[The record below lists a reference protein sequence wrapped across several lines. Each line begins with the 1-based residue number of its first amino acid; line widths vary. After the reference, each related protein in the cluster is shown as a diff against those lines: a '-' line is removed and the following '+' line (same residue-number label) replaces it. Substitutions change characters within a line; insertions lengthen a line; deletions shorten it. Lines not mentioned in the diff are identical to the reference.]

1 MPPPN
6 YRHKKHVPLQQVALK
21 SISMSPS
28 WLRPLTALFPKGVVA
43 SDAETLQ
50 AHSGDAWFAST
61 LPQAVLFPRH
71 AQDVAAALRFANQ
84 RKIPVTA
91 RGAGRGYVGGCVP
104 KKHGIVVS
112 FARMNRILEIN
123 AVDGVGVVQPGV
135 ITGEFQAQ
143 ARQHGL
149 LYPPDPASLKEC
161 SLGGNVATNA
171 GGPRCLKYGVTRNYV
186 LGLQVAL
193 ADGTLVRVGGRTIKN
208 KSGFDLVGI
217 FVGSEGMLGLVTEMT
232 LRLIPAPP
240 SRAALSASFANASV
254 AAACVQHIFR
264 EGFLPSALELADKF
278 TLKAARRHL
287 GSEHL
292 PKGNAHLLI
301 EIDGQ
306 TASVRSEARILAQ
319 LLQASGALEITTAT
333 TEIAC
338 ERLWE
343 LRRQFS
349 ASLKATGLTKL
360 NEDICVP
367 RSRLVDLFAFTSR
380 LQKTHR
386 VEIAS
391 FGHAGDGNIHVN
403 IMVDMNLPGVKARAE
418 SALDEL
424 FRQVIAWNG
433 AITGEHGIG
442 LAKLPWWSLAA
453 PPELRQLH
461 SQIKT
466 ALDPKHIL
474 NPGKFV

>member
-1 MPPPN
+1 
-6 YRHKKHVPLQQVALK
+6 
-21 SISMSPS
+21 MSTS
-28 WLRPLTALFPKGVVA
+28 WLAPLTAHFPKGVVA
-43 SDAETLQ
+43 ADAETLA
-50 AHSGDAWFAST
+50 AHAGDAWFASS
-61 LPQAVLFPRH
+61 LPQAVVFPRH
-71 AQDVAAALRFANQ
+71 AKDVAAVLRFAHA

-104 KKHGIVVS
+104 KRHGIVVS

-123 AVDGVGVVQPGV
+123 PVDGVGVVEPGV

-143 ARQHGL
+143 ARRHGL

-193 ADGTLVRVGGRTIKN
+193 ADGTLVRTGGRTMKN

-217 FVGSEGMLGLVTEMT
+217 FVGAEGMLGLVTEIT

-240 SRAALSASFANASV
+240 ARAGLAASFRDAAA

-264 EGFLPSALELADKF
+264 EGFLPSALELADRF
-278 TLKAARRHL
+278 TLEAARRHL
-287 GSEHL
+287 GPGRL
-292 PKGNAHLLI
+292 PPGDAHLLV

-306 TASVRSEARILAQ
+306 PASVRSETRMLAQ
-319 LLQASGALEITTAT
+319 LLKSGGALEITTAT
-333 TEIAC
+333 TEAAC
-338 ERLWE
+338 EALWD
-343 LRRQFS
+343 LRKQFS

-367 RSRLVDLFAFTSR
+367 RSRLVDLFDFTAR
-380 LQKTHR
+380 LQKKYR
-386 VEIAS
+386 IDVAS

-403 IMVDMNLPGVKARAE
+403 LMADMTLPGVKQRADR
-418 SALDEL
+418 ALDEL
-424 FRQVIAWNG
+424 FRQIIAWGG

-442 LAKLPWWSLAA
+442 LAKLPWWPRAA
-453 PPELRQLH
+453 SPELRRLH
-461 SQIKT
+461 AAIKR
-466 ALDPKHIL
+466 AVDPKGIL

>member
-1 MPPPN
+1 
-6 YRHKKHVPLQQVALK
+6 
-21 SISMSPS
+21 MSTS

-43 SDAETLQ
+43 SDAETLA
-50 AHSGDAWFAST
+50 AHAGDAWFAST
-61 LPQAVLFPRH
+61 LPQAVVFPRK
-71 AQDVAAALRFANQ
+71 AEEVAALLRFANK
-84 RKIPVTA
+84 RRIPVTA

-123 AVDGVGVVQPGV
+123 PVDGIGVVQPGV
-135 ITGEFQAQ
+135 VTGEFQAK

-171 GGPRCLKYGVTRNYV
+171 GGPRCLKYGVTRHYV

-193 ADGTLVRVGGRTIKN
+193 ADGTLVRVGGRTVKN

-217 FVGSEGMLGLVTEMT
+217 FVGSEGLLGLVTEIT
-232 LRLIPAPP
+232 LRLLPAPP
-240 SRAALSASFANASV
+240 ARAGLAASFANASQ
-254 AAACVQHIFR
+254 AAACVQHVLR
-264 EGFLPSALELADKF
+264 EGFLPSAIELADRF
-278 TLKAARRHL
+278 TLQAARRHL
-287 GSEHL
+287 GSKNL
-292 PKGNAHLLI
+292 PPGDAHLLL

-306 TASVRSEARILAQ
+306 PASVRSEVRILAE
-319 LLQASGALEITTAT
+319 LLKAGGALEITTAT
-333 TEIAC
+333 TEEAC
-338 ERLWE
+338 ERLWG
-343 LRRQFS
+343 LRREFS

-367 RSRLVDLFAFTSR
+367 RSRLVDLFHFTAR
-380 LQKTHR
+380 LQKKYR
-386 VEIAS
+386 IEVAS

-403 IMVDMNLPGVKARAE
+403 IMADMTKPGVKQRADR
-418 SALDEL
+418 ALDDL
-424 FRQVIAWNG
+424 FRQIVAWGG

-442 LAKLPWWSLAA
+442 LAKLPWWPQAA
-453 PPELRQLH
+453 SPELRRLH
-461 SQIKT
+461 SSIKD
-466 ALDPKHIL
+466 ALDPHRIL

>member
-1 MPPPN
+1 
-6 YRHKKHVPLQQVALK
+6 
-21 SISMSPS
+21 MSPS
-28 WLRPLTALFPKGVVA
+28 WLRPLAALFPRGVVA
-43 SDAETLQ
+43 ADAETLG
-50 AHSGDAWFAST
+50 AHAGDAWFART
-61 LPQAVLFPRH
+61 LPEAVLFPRH
-71 AQDVAAALRFANQ
+71 AADVAKLLRFAN
-84 RKIPVTA
+84 RRRIPVTA

-104 KKHGIVVS
+104 KRGGIVVS
-112 FARMNRILEIN
+112 FAKMNRVLEIN
-123 AVDGVGVVQPGV
+123 SVDGVGVVQPGV

-171 GGPRCLKYGVTRNYV
+171 GGPRCLKYGVTRHYV

-193 ADGTLVRVGGRTIKN
+193 ADGTLVRVGGRTQKN
-208 KSGFDLVGI
+208 KSGFDLVSI
-217 FVGSEGMLGLVTEMT
+217 FVGAEGLLGLVTEIT

-240 SRAALSASFANASV
+240 ARAVLSASFADASA
-254 AAACVQHIFR
+254 AAACVQHVFR
-264 EGFLPSALELADKF
+264 EGFLPSALELADRF
-278 TLKAARRHL
+278 TLQAARKHL
-287 GSEHL
+287 GAKNL
-292 PKGNAHLLI
+292 PAGNAHLLV

-306 TASVRSEARILAQ
+306 PASVASEAKTLTEILKVG
-319 LLQASGALEITTAT
+319 GALEITRAT
-333 TEIAC
+333 TELDC
-338 ERLWE
+338 ERLWD

-367 RSRLVDLFAFTSR
+367 RSRLVELFAFTAR
-380 LQKTHR
+380 LQKKYR
-386 VEIAS
+386 LEIAS

-403 IMVDMNLPGVKARAE
+403 IMADMTLPGVKARTE
-418 SALDEL
+418 RALDAL
-424 FRQVIAWNG
+424 FKQVIAWDG

-442 LAKLPWWSLAA
+442 LAKLPWWRQAA
-453 PPELRQLH
+453 SPELRQLH
-461 SQIKT
+461 ARVKK

>member
-1 MPPPN
+1 
-6 YRHKKHVPLQQVALK
+6 
-21 SISMSPS
+21 MSTL
-28 WLRPLTALFPKGVVA
+28 WLHPLTALFPKGIVV
-43 SDAETLQ
+43 SDAETLA
-50 AHSGDAWFAST
+50 AHAGDAWFAST
-61 LPQAVLFPRH
+61 LPQAVVFPRQ
-71 AQDVAAALRFANQ
+71 AEDVAAVLRFANKW
-84 RKIPVTA
+84 KIPVTA

-123 AVDGVGVVQPGV
+123 PVDGVGVVQPGV

-143 ARQHGL
+143 ARKHGL

-193 ADGTLVRVGGRTIKN
+193 ADGTLVRVGGRTMKN

-217 FVGSEGMLGLVTEMT
+217 FVGSEGLLGLVTEIT

-240 SRAALSASFANASV
+240 ARAALSASFADASI
-254 AAACVQHIFR
+254 AAACVQHLFR
-264 EGFLPSALELADKF
+264 EGFLPSALELADRF
-278 TLKAARRHL
+278 TLEAARRHL
-287 GSEHL
+287 GADHL
-292 PKGNAHLLI
+292 PRGDAHLLI

-306 TASVRSEARILAQ
+306 PKSVRSEARTLAD
-319 LLQASGALEITTAT
+319 LLRAGGALDITTAT
-333 TEIAC
+333 TEANC

-367 RSRLVDLFAFTSR
+367 RSRLVDLFSFTAR
-380 LQKTHR
+380 LQKKYR
-386 VEIAS
+386 IEIAS

-403 IMVDMNLPGVKARAE
+403 IMADMTKRGVKKR
-418 SALDEL
+418 SDQALDEL
-424 FRQVIAWNG
+424 FRQIIAWGG

-442 LAKLPWWSLAA
+442 LAKLPWWPQAA
-453 PPELRQLH
+453 SPELRGLH
-461 SQIKT
+461 ARIKQ
-466 ALDPKHIL
+466 ALDPKRIL

>member
-1 MPPPN
+1 MPATWP
-6 YRHKKHVPLQQVALK
+6 RALA
-21 SISMSPS
+21 
-28 WLRPLTALFPKGVVA
+28 ALFPRGIVA
-43 SDAETLQ
+43 LDRPTLDAH
-50 AHSGDAWFAST
+50 AGDAWFAT
-61 LPQAVLFPRH
+61 HRPDAVVFPRT
-71 AQDVAAALRFANQ
+71 AQEVAKVLRFANG

-104 KKHGIVVS
+104 QRGGIAVS

-123 AVDGVGVVQPGV
+123 AVDGIGVVQPGV
-135 ITGEFQAQ
+135 ITGEFQAR
-143 ARQHGL
+143 ARREGL

-171 GGPRCLKYGVTRNYV
+171 GGPRCLKYGVTRHYV

-193 ADGTLVRVGGRTIKN
+193 ADGTLVRVGGRTQKN

-217 FVGSEGMLGLVTEMT
+217 FVGAEGLLGLVTEIT

-240 SRAALSASFANASV
+240 ARAVLSASFKNASI
-254 AAACVQHIFR
+254 AAACVQRIFH
-264 EGFLPSALELADKF
+264 EGFLPSALELADRF
-278 TLKAARRHL
+278 TLEAARRHL
-287 GSEHL
+287 GAEHL
-292 PKGNAHLLI
+292 PPGDAHLLV

-306 TASVRSEARILAQ
+306 AASVRDEAGTLRE
-319 LLQASGALEITTAT
+319 LLKAAGALEIVTAT
-333 TEIAC
+333 REAEC
-338 ERLWE
+338 ERLWG
-343 LRRQFS
+343 LRREFS

-367 RSRLVDLFAFTSR
+367 RSRLVDLFAFTAR
-380 LQKTHR
+380 LQKKHR

-403 IMVDMNLPGVKARAE
+403 IMADMTKRGVKARADR
-418 SALDEL
+418 ALDDL
-424 FRQVIAWNG
+424 FRQVIAWGG

-442 LAKLPWWSLAA
+442 LAKLPWWPQAA
-453 PPELRQLH
+453 SPELRRLH
-461 SQIKT
+461 GMIKG
-466 ALDPKHIL
+466 ALDPRRIL

>member
-1 MPPPN
+1 MT
-6 YRHKKHVPLQQVALK
+6 A
-21 SISMSPS
+21 S
-28 WLRPLTALFPKGVVA
+28 WPRQLRPLFPRGVVA
-43 SDAETLQ
+43 LDEETLN
-50 AHSGDAWFAST
+50 AHAGDAWFAST
-61 LPQAVLFPRH
+61 RPEAVFFPRQ
-71 AQDVAAALRFANQ
+71 AQDVAALLRFANR

-104 KKHGIVVS
+104 KRGGIVVS
-112 FARMNRILEIN
+112 FAKMNRILEIN

-135 ITGEFQAQ
+135 ITGVFQAE

-193 ADGTLVRVGGRTIKN
+193 ADGTLVRVGGRTQKN
-208 KSGFDLVGI
+208 KTGFDLVGI
-217 FVGSEGMLGLVTEMT
+217 FVGSEGLLGLVTEIT

-240 SRAALSASFANASV
+240 ARAVLSASFSSASI
-254 AAACVQHIFR
+254 AAACVQQIFR
-264 EGFLPSALELADKF
+264 EGFLPSSMELADRF
-278 TLKAARRHL
+278 TLEAARKHL
-287 GSEHL
+287 GAKHL
-292 PKGNAHLLI
+292 PPGNAHLLL

-306 TASVRSEARILAQ
+306 IPSVRSETRALAEILK
-319 LLQASGALEITTAT
+319 LGGALEIATAT
-333 TEIAC
+333 TETEC
-338 ERLWE
+338 ERLWG
-343 LRRQFS
+343 LRREFS

-367 RSRLVDLFAFTSR
+367 RSRLVDLFDFTAR
-380 LQKTHR
+380 LQKKYR
-386 VEIAS
+386 VEVAS

-403 IMVDMNLPGVKARAE
+403 IMADMKLPGVKKRTDL
-418 SALDEL
+418 ALDAL
-424 FRQVIAWNG
+424 FKQIIAWGG

-442 LAKLPWWSLAA
+442 LAKLSWWPQAA
-453 PPELRQLH
+453 SPELRRLH
-461 SQIKT
+461 ASVKK
-466 ALDPKHIL
+466 ALDPNRIL

>member
-1 MPPPN
+1 M
-6 YRHKKHVPLQQVALK
+6 
-21 SISMSPS
+21 SIP
-28 WLRPLTALFPKGVVA
+28 WLRPLAALFPKGVVV
-43 SDAETLQ
+43 SDAETLK
-50 AHSGDAWFAST
+50 AHAGDAWFAST
-61 LPQAVLFPRH
+61 LPQAVVFPRK
-71 AQDVAAALRFANQ
+71 AEEVATLLRFANK

-123 AVDGVGVVQPGV
+123 PVDGIGVVQPGV
-135 ITGEFQAQ
+135 ITGDFQSRV
-143 ARQHGL
+143 RQHGL

-161 SLGGNVATNA
+161 FLGGNVATNA

-193 ADGTLVRVGGRTIKN
+193 ADGTLVRVGGRTMKN

-217 FVGSEGMLGLVTEMT
+217 FVGSEGLLGLVTEIT

-240 SRAALSASFANASV
+240 ARGGLSASFKNASA
-254 AAACVQHIFR
+254 AAACVQHLFR
-264 EGFLPSALELADKF
+264 EGFLPSALELADRF
-278 TLKAARRHL
+278 TLQAARRHL
-287 GSEHL
+287 GAKHI
-292 PKGNAHLLI
+292 PKGDAHLLV

-306 TASVRSEARILAQ
+306 TASVRSEIRILAE
-319 LLQASGALEITTAT
+319 LLKAGGALEINMAT
-333 TEIAC
+333 TEVAC
-338 ERLWE
+338 ERLWA
-343 LRRQFS
+343 LRREFS

-367 RSRLVDLFAFTSR
+367 RSRLVDLFDFTAR
-380 LQKTHR
+380 LQKKYHID
-386 VEIAS
+386 VAS

-403 IMVDMNLPGVKARAE
+403 IMADMNLPGVKKRADR
-418 SALDEL
+418 ALNDL
-424 FRQVIAWNG
+424 FRQIIAWGG

-442 LAKLPWWSLAA
+442 LAKLPWWPQAA
-453 PPELRQLH
+453 SPELRRLH
-461 SQIKT
+461 ASLKK
-466 ALDPKHIL
+466 ALDPNNIL

>member
-1 MPPPN
+1 MTPP
-6 YRHKKHVPLQQVALK
+6 
-21 SISMSPS
+21 
-28 WLRPLTALFPKGVVA
+28 WLRPLIALFPRGIVA
-43 SDAETLQ
+43 ADAETLA
-50 AHSGDAWFAST
+50 AHAGDAWFAST
-61 LPQAVLFPRH
+61 LPQAVAFPRSPE
-71 AQDVAAALRFANQ
+71 DAAAILRFASQ

-104 KKHGIVVS
+104 KKNGIVVS
-112 FARMNRILEIN
+112 FARMNRVLEIN
-123 AVDGVGVVQPGV
+123 VADGVGVVQPGV
-135 ITGEFQAQ
+135 ITGEFQARV
-143 ARQHGL
+143 RQHGL

-193 ADGTLVRVGGRTIKN
+193 ADGTLVRVGGRTVKN
-208 KSGFDLVGI
+208 KSGFDLVGL
-217 FVGSEGMLGLVTEMT
+217 FVGAEGLLGLVTEIT

-240 SRAALSASFANASV
+240 ARAVLSASFADAAT
-254 AAACVQHIFR
+254 AAACVQHVFR
-264 EGFLPSALELADKF
+264 EGFLPSALELADRF
-278 TLKAARRHL
+278 TLQAARRHL
-287 GSEHL
+287 GVDHL
-292 PKGNAHLLI
+292 PPGDAHLLL

-306 TASVRSEARILAQ
+306 TRSVRSEARMLSG
-319 LLQASGALEITTAT
+319 LLTSGGALDITTAFR
-333 TEIAC
+333 EEDC

-367 RSRLVDLFAFTSR
+367 RSRLVDLFTFTAR
-380 LQKTHR
+380 LQRKYR
-386 VEIAS
+386 LEIAS

-403 IMVDMNLPGVKARAE
+403 IMVDLTKAGVKKRADA
-418 SALDEL
+418 ALDEL
-424 FRQVIAWNG
+424 FRQVVAWGG

-442 LAKLPWWSLAA
+442 LAKLPWWPLAA
-453 PPELRQLH
+453 SPELRRLH
-461 SQIKT
+461 GMIKK

>member
-1 MPPPN
+1 
-6 YRHKKHVPLQQVALK
+6 
-21 SISMSPS
+21 MSPAPS
-28 WLRPLTALFPKGVVA
+28 WLRPLTALFAKGIVV
-43 SDAETLQ
+43 SDAETLS
-50 AHSGDAWFAST
+50 AHAGDAWFAST
-61 LPQAVLFPRH
+61 LPQAVVFPRK
-71 AQDVAAALRFANQ
+71 AEDVATVLRFANK
-84 RKIPVTA
+84 RRIPVTA

-123 AVDGVGVVQPGV
+123 PVDGVGVVQPGV

-143 ARQHGL
+143 ARRHGL

-193 ADGTLVRVGGRTIKN
+193 ADGTLVRVGGRTMKN

-217 FVGSEGMLGLVTEMT
+217 FVGSEGLLGLVTEIT

-240 SRAALSASFANASV
+240 ARAALSASFANAFV
-254 AAACVQHIFR
+254 AAACVQHLFR
-264 EGFLPSALELADKF
+264 EGFLPSALELADRF
-278 TLKAARRHL
+278 TLQAARRHL
-287 GSEHL
+287 GAQHL
-292 PKGNAHLLI
+292 PPGDAHLLI

-306 TASVRSEARILAQ
+306 AASVQSEVRTLAK
-319 LLQASGALEITTAT
+319 LIKTGGALDIITAT
-333 TEIAC
+333 TEASC

-367 RSRLVDLFAFTSR
+367 RSRLVDLFAFTGR
-380 LQKTHR
+380 LQKKYR

-403 IMVDMNLPGVKARAE
+403 IMADMTQRGVKARADL
-418 SALDEL
+418 ALDEL
-424 FRQVIAWNG
+424 FRQIIAWGG

-442 LAKLPWWSLAA
+442 LAKLPWWPRAA
-453 PPELRQLH
+453 SPELRRLH
-461 SQIKT
+461 SCIKR
-466 ALDPKHIL
+466 ALDPGHIL

>member
-1 MPPPN
+1 MPAP
-6 YRHKKHVPLQQVALK
+6 
-21 SISMSPS
+21 
-28 WLRPLTALFPKGVVA
+28 WLRPLAALFPKGVVA
-43 SDAETLQ
+43 SDAETLA
-50 AHSGDAWFAST
+50 AHAGDAWFAST
-61 LPQAVLFPRH
+61 LPQAVVFPRK
-71 AQDVAAALRFANQ
+71 AGDVAALLRFANK
-84 RKIPVTA
+84 RKIPVTG

-123 AVDGVGVVQPGV
+123 PVDGIGVVQPGV

-193 ADGTLVRVGGRTIKN
+193 ADGTLVRVGGRTVKN

-217 FVGSEGMLGLVTEMT
+217 FVGSEGLLGLVTEIT

-240 SRAALSASFANASV
+240 SRAVLAASFANASI
-254 AAACVQHIFR
+254 AAACVQHVFR
-264 EGFLPSALELADKF
+264 EGFLPSAVELADRF
-278 TLKAARRHL
+278 TLQAARRHL
-287 GSEHL
+287 GSEHI
-292 PKGNAHLLI
+292 PHGNAHLLV

-306 TASVRSEARILAQ
+306 TASVRSEVRILAE
-319 LLQASGALEITTAT
+319 LLKAGGALEITTAT
-333 TEIAC
+333 TEAAC
-338 ERLWE
+338 ERLWG
-343 LRRQFS
+343 LRREFS

-367 RSRLVDLFAFTSR
+367 RSRLVDLFAFTAR
-380 LQKTHR
+380 LQKKYR

-403 IMVDMNLPGVKARAE
+403 IMADLTRRGVKERADR
-418 SALDEL
+418 ALDAL
-424 FRQVIAWNG
+424 FRQIIAWGG

-442 LAKLPWWSLAA
+442 LAKLPWWPQAA
-453 PPELRQLH
+453 SPELRQLH
-461 SQIKT
+461 TRIKET
-466 ALDPKHIL
+466 LDPKRIL

>member
-1 MPPPN
+1 MA
-6 YRHKKHVPLQQVALK
+6 VP
-21 SISMSPS
+21 
-28 WLRPLTALFPKGVVA
+28 WLRPLTTLFPKGVVV
-43 SDAETLQ
+43 SDAETLA

-61 LPQAVLFPRH
+61 LPQAVVFPRK
-71 AQDVAAALRFANQ
+71 AEEVAAVLRFANK
-84 RKIPVTA
+84 RRIPVTA

-143 ARQHGL
+143 ARRHGL

-193 ADGTLVRVGGRTIKN
+193 ADGTLVRVGGRTMKN

-217 FVGSEGMLGLVTEMT
+217 FVGAEGMLGLVTEIT

-240 SRAALSASFANASV
+240 SRAGLAASFRTAS
-254 AAACVQHIFR
+254 AAAAAVQHLFR
-264 EGFLPSALELADKF
+264 EGFLPSALELADRF
-278 TLKAARRHL
+278 TLEAARRHL
-287 GSEHL
+287 GAKHL
-292 PKGNAHLLI
+292 PKGNAHLLV

-306 TASVRSEARILAQ
+306 PASVRSEVRILAQ
-319 LLQASGALEITTAT
+319 LLKAGGALEIITAT
-333 TEIAC
+333 TEADC
-338 ERLWE
+338 ERLWDI
-343 LRRQFS
+343 RKQFS

-367 RSRLVDLFAFTSR
+367 RSRLVELFDFAAR
-380 LQKTHR
+380 LQKKYR
-386 VEIAS
+386 IDVAS

-403 IMVDMNLPGVKARAE
+403 IMADMTLPGVKRR
-418 SALDEL
+418 SDLALDEL
-424 FRQVIAWNG
+424 FRQVIAWGG

-442 LAKLPWWSLAA
+442 LAKLPWWKQAA
-453 PPELRQLH
+453 SPELRRLH
-461 SQIKT
+461 AIIKG
-466 ALDPKHIL
+466 ALDPKRIL

>member
-1 MPPPN
+1 MT
-6 YRHKKHVPLQQVALK
+6 
-21 SISMSPS
+21 PS

-43 SDAETLQ
+43 SGAETLA
-50 AHSGDAWFAST
+50 AHAGDAWFAST
-61 LPQAVLFPRH
+61 LPQAVVFPRK
-71 AQDVAAALRFANQ
+71 AEDVAAVLRFANK

-123 AVDGVGVVQPGV
+123 PVDGVGVVQPGV

-143 ARQHGL
+143 VRKHGL

-171 GGPRCLKYGVTRNYV
+171 GGPRCLKYGVTRHYV

-193 ADGTLVRVGGRTIKN
+193 ADGTLVRVGGRTMKN

-217 FVGSEGMLGLVTEMT
+217 FVGSEGLLGIVTEIT

-240 SRAALSASFANASV
+240 ARAALSASFADASI
-254 AAACVQHIFR
+254 AAACVQHLFR
-264 EGFLPSALELADKF
+264 EGFLPSALELADRF
-278 TLKAARRHL
+278 TLEAARRHL
-287 GSEHL
+287 GATHL
-292 PKGNAHLLI
+292 PRGNAHLLI

-306 TASVRSEARILAQ
+306 PKSVRSEVRILAD
-319 LLQASGALEITTAT
+319 LLRAGGALDITTAT
-333 TEIAC
+333 TEANC

-367 RSRLVDLFAFTSR
+367 RSRLVDLFSFTAR
-380 LQKTHR
+380 LQKKYR

-403 IMVDMNLPGVKARAE
+403 IMADMTKPGVKKR
-418 SALDEL
+418 SDQALDEL
-424 FRQVIAWNG
+424 FRQIIAWGG

-442 LAKLPWWSLAA
+442 LAKLPWWPQAA
-453 PPELRQLH
+453 SPELRGLH
-461 SQIKT
+461 ARMKR
-466 ALDPKHIL
+466 ALDPAHIL

>member
-1 MPPPN
+1 MS
-6 YRHKKHVPLQQVALK
+6 VP
-21 SISMSPS
+21 
-28 WLRPLTALFPKGVVA
+28 WLRSLTALFPQGVVV
-43 SDAETLQ
+43 SDTATLK

-61 LPQAVLFPRH
+61 LPQAVVFPRK
-71 AQDVAAALRFANQ
+71 AEDVAALLRFANQ
-84 RKIPVTA
+84 RRIPVTA

-104 KKHGIVVS
+104 RKHGIVVS
-112 FARMNRILEIN
+112 FAKMNRILELN
-123 AVDGVGVVQPGV
+123 PVDGIGVVQPGV
-135 ITGEFQAQ
+135 ITGEFQSQ

-193 ADGTLVRVGGRTIKN
+193 ADGTLVRVGGRTVKN

-217 FVGSEGMLGLVTEMT
+217 FVGSEGLLGIVTEIT

-240 SRAALSASFANASV
+240 ARAGLSASFKNASA
-254 AAACVQHIFR
+254 AAACVQHLFR
-264 EGFLPSALELADKF
+264 EGFLPSALELADRF

-287 GSEHL
+287 GAKNL
-292 PKGNAHLLI
+292 PRGNAHLLI

-306 TASVRSEARILAQ
+306 TASVRSEIRMLAE
-319 LLQASGALEITTAT
+319 LVRAGGALEINMAT
-333 TEIAC
+333 TEAAC
-338 ERLWE
+338 EKLWG
-343 LRRQFS
+343 LRREFS

-367 RSRLVDLFAFTSR
+367 RSRLVDLFDFTAR
-380 LQKTHR
+380 LQKKYR
-386 VEIAS
+386 VEVAS

-403 IMVDMNLPGVKARAE
+403 IMADMTLPGVKRR
-418 SALDEL
+418 SDRALDEL
-424 FRQVIAWNG
+424 FRQIIAWGG

-442 LAKLPWWSLAA
+442 LAKLPWWPQAA
-453 PPELRQLH
+453 SPQLRLLH
-461 SQIKT
+461 ARIKN

>member
-1 MPPPN
+1 M
-6 YRHKKHVPLQQVALK
+6 
-21 SISMSPS
+21 SIS
-28 WLRPLTALFPKGVVA
+28 WLRPLTALFPKGVVVA
-43 SDAETLQ
+43 DAETLA

-61 LPQAVLFPRH
+61 LPQAVIFPRK
-71 AQDVAAALRFANQ
+71 AEEVAKVLRFANK

-135 ITGEFQAQ
+135 ITGEFHAQ
-143 ARQHGL
+143 ARRQGL

-193 ADGTLVRVGGRTIKN
+193 ADGTLVRVGGRTVKN

-217 FVGSEGMLGLVTEMT
+217 FVGSEGMLGLVTEIT
-232 LRLIPAPP
+232 LRLLPAPP
-240 SRAALSASFANASV
+240 SRAALAASFADASA
-254 AAACVQHIFR
+254 AAACVQHLLR
-264 EGFLPSALELADKF
+264 EGFLPSALELADRF
-278 TLKAARRHL
+278 TLEAARRHL
-287 GSEHL
+287 GSQHI
-292 PKGNAHLLI
+292 PAGNAHLLV

-306 TASVRSEARILAQ
+306 PASVRSEVRILAD
-319 LLQASGALEITTAT
+319 LLEAGGALEITTAT
-333 TEIAC
+333 TETAC
-338 ERLWE
+338 ERLWD

-367 RSRLVDLFAFTSR
+367 RSRLVDLFKFTAR
-380 LQKTHR
+380 LQKKHR

-403 IMVDMNLPGVKARAE
+403 IMADMTRRGVKERSE
-418 SALDEL
+418 KALDEL
-424 FRQVIAWNG
+424 FQQIIAWNG

-442 LAKLPWWSLAA
+442 LAKLPWWPKAA
-453 PPELRQLH
+453 SPELRRLH
-461 SQIKT
+461 ALVKG
-466 ALDPKHIL
+466 ALDPRHIL

>member
-1 MPPPN
+1 
-6 YRHKKHVPLQQVALK
+6 
-21 SISMSPS
+21 MSAAPS
-28 WLRPLTALFPKGVVA
+28 WLRPLTALFPKGIVA
-43 SDAETLQ
+43 SDPETLT
-50 AHSGDAWFAST
+50 AHAGDAWFAST
-61 LPQAVLFPRH
+61 LPQAVIFPRR
-71 AQDVAAALRFANQ
+71 AEDVAAVLRFANK

-112 FARMNRILEIN
+112 FARMSRVLEIN
-123 AVDGVGVVQPGV
+123 PVDGVGVVQPGV
-135 ITGEFQAQ
+135 ITGEFQSQ
-143 ARQHGL
+143 VRKHGL

-193 ADGTLVRVGGRTIKN
+193 ANGTLVRVGGRTMKN

-240 SRAALSASFANASV
+240 ARAALSASFADASI
-254 AAACVQHIFR
+254 AAACVQHLFR
-264 EGFLPSALELADKF
+264 EGFLPSALELADRF
-278 TLKAARRHL
+278 TLEAARRHL
-287 GSEHL
+287 GAEYL
-292 PKGNAHLLI
+292 PKGDAHLLI

-306 TASVRSEARILAQ
+306 ATSVRSEVRTLAQ
-319 LLQASGALEITTAT
+319 LLKAGGALDITTAT
-333 TEIAC
+333 TEASC
-338 ERLWE
+338 ERLWG
-343 LRRQFS
+343 LRREFS

-367 RSRLVDLFAFTSR
+367 RSRLVDLFTFTAR
-380 LQKTHR
+380 LQKKYK
-386 VEIAS
+386 VAIAS

-403 IMVDMNLPGVKARAE
+403 IMADMKLPGVKQRADR
-418 SALDEL
+418 ALDEL
-424 FRQVIAWNG
+424 FRQIIAWDG

-442 LAKLPWWSLAA
+442 LAKLPWWPEAA
-453 PPELRQLH
+453 SPELRKLH
-461 SQIKT
+461 ASVKQ
-466 ALDPKHIL
+466 ALDPKRIL

>member
-1 MPPPN
+1 MLTP
-6 YRHKKHVPLQQVALK
+6 
-21 SISMSPS
+21 
-28 WLRPLTALFPKGVVA
+28 WLSPLTALFPKGVVA
-43 SDAETLQ
+43 SDAETLA
-50 AHSGDAWFAST
+50 AHAGDAWFAST
-61 LPQAVLFPRH
+61 LPQAVVFPRK
-71 AQDVAAALRFANQ
+71 AEEVASVLRFANK

-123 AVDGVGVVQPGV
+123 PVDGVGVVQPGV
-135 ITGEFQAQ
+135 ITGEFQSQ

-171 GGPRCLKYGVTRNYV
+171 GGPRCLKYGVTRSYV

-193 ADGTLVRVGGRTIKN
+193 ADGTLVRVGGRTMKN
-208 KSGFDLVGI
+208 KSGFELIGI
-217 FVGSEGMLGLVTEMT
+217 FVGSEGLLGLVTEIT

-240 SRAALSASFANASV
+240 ARATLSASFADASV

-264 EGFLPSALELADKF
+264 EGFLPSALELADRF
-278 TLKAARRHL
+278 TLQAARRHL
-287 GSEHL
+287 GAEHL
-292 PKGNAHLLI
+292 PKGDAHLLV

-306 TASVRSEARILAQ
+306 TASVRSEVRTLAE
-319 LLQASGALEITTAT
+319 LLKTGGALEITTAT
-333 TEIAC
+333 TEAGC
-338 ERLWE
+338 EKLWD

-367 RSRLVDLFAFTSR
+367 RSRLVDLFTFTAR
-380 LQKTHR
+380 LQKKYR

-403 IMVDMNLPGVKARAE
+403 IMIDLTERGVKERADR
-418 SALDEL
+418 ALDDL
-424 FRQVIAWNG
+424 FRQIIAWGG

-442 LAKLPWWSLAA
+442 LAKLPWWPQAA
-453 PPELRQLH
+453 SPELRKLH
-461 SQIKT
+461 AQIKQ
-466 ALDPKHIL
+466 ALDPKRIL

>member
-1 MPPPN
+1 
-6 YRHKKHVPLQQVALK
+6 
-21 SISMSPS
+21 MSPS
-28 WLRPLTALFPKGVVA
+28 WLRPLTALFPRGVVV
-43 SDAETLQ
+43 SDAETLA

-61 LPQAVLFPRH
+61 LPQAVFFPGK
-71 AQDVAAALRFANQ
+71 AEDVAKVLRFANQ
-84 RKIPVTA
+84 RRIPVTA

-104 KKHGIVVS
+104 KKSGIVVS

-123 AVDGVGVVQPGV
+123 PVDGVGVVQPGV

-143 ARQHGL
+143 ARRHGL

-193 ADGTLVRVGGRTIKN
+193 ADGTLVRVGGRTQKN

-217 FVGSEGMLGLVTEMT
+217 FVGAEGLLGLVTEIT

-240 SRAALSASFANASV
+240 ARAALAASFKNASV
-254 AAACVQHIFR
+254 AAACVQRVFS
-264 EGFLPSALELADKF
+264 EGFLPSALELADRF
-278 TLKAARRHL
+278 TLEAARRHL
-287 GSEHL
+287 GHGVV
-292 PKGNAHLLI
+292 PHGNAHLLL

-306 TASVRSEARILAQ
+306 PGSVRSDLRGLVGILKAG
-319 LLQASGALEITTAT
+319 GAIDITTAT
-333 TEIAC
+333 TEAAC
-338 ERLWE
+338 ERLLD
-343 LRRQFS
+343 LRKALS

-367 RSRLVDLFAFTSR
+367 RSRLVELFAFTAR
-380 LQKTHR
+380 LQKKHR
-386 VEIAS
+386 VAIAS

-403 IMVDMNLPGVKARAE
+403 IMVDLKQPGVKKRSDA
-418 SALDEL
+418 ALDDL
-424 FRQVIAWNG
+424 FRQVIAWGG

-442 LAKLPWWSLAA
+442 LAKLPWWPQAA
-453 PPELRQLH
+453 SPELRDLH
-461 SQIKT
+461 ARVKQ
-466 ALDPKHIL
+466 ALDPRHIL

>member
-1 MPPPN
+1 
-6 YRHKKHVPLQQVALK
+6 
-21 SISMSPS
+21 MSVN
-28 WLRPLTALFPKGVVA
+28 WLRPLTALFPKGVVL
-43 SDAETLQ
+43 SDADTLES
-50 AHSGDAWFAST
+50 HSGDAWFAST
-61 LPQAVLFPRH
+61 TPQAVVFPRK
-71 AQDVAAALRFANQ
+71 AEDVAKVLRFANK
-84 RKIPVTA
+84 RRIPVTA

-112 FARMNRILEIN
+112 FAKMNRILEIN
-123 AVDGVGVVQPGV
+123 PVDGVGVVQPGV

-143 ARQHGL
+143 VLRHGL

-193 ADGTLVRVGGRTIKN
+193 ADGTLVRVGGRTVKN

-217 FVGSEGMLGLVTEMT
+217 FVGAEGLLGLVTEIT

-240 SRAALSASFANASV
+240 ARAGISASFKNATA
-254 AAACVQHIFR
+254 AAACVQHLFR
-264 EGFLPSALELADKF
+264 EGFLPSALELADRF
-278 TLKAARRHL
+278 TLQAARRHL
-287 GSEHL
+287 GAKNL
-292 PKGNAHLLI
+292 PKGDAHLLV

-306 TASVRSEARILAQ
+306 PASVRSEIRILAD
-319 LLQASGALEITTAT
+319 LLKAGGALEINTAL
-333 TEIAC
+333 TEAAC
-338 ERLWE
+338 ERLWG
-343 LRRQFS
+343 LRREFS

-367 RSRLVDLFAFTSR
+367 RSRLVDLFAFTAR
-380 LQKTHR
+380 LQKKYR
-386 VEIAS
+386 IDVAS

-403 IMVDMNLPGVKARAE
+403 IMADMTKPGVKERADR
-418 SALDEL
+418 ALDEL
-424 FRQVIAWNG
+424 FRQIIAWGG

-442 LAKLPWWSLAA
+442 LAKLPWWPQAA
-453 PPELRQLH
+453 SPPLRHLH
-461 SQIKT
+461 ALVKG

>member
-1 MPPPN
+1 MP
-6 YRHKKHVPLQQVALK
+6 
-21 SISMSPS
+21 SS
-28 WLRPLTALFPKGVVA
+28 WLPPLAALFPKGVVRT
-43 SDAETLQ
+43 DVETLK
-50 AHSGDAWFAST
+50 AHAGDAWFASS
-61 LPQAVLFPRH
+61 LPQAVVFPRK
-71 AQDVAAALRFANQ
+71 AEDVAALLRFANK
-84 RKIPVTA
+84 RRIPVTA

-112 FARMNRILEIN
+112 FARMNRILELNVI
-123 AVDGVGVVQPGV
+123 DGVGVVQPGV
-135 ITGEFQAQ
+135 ITGDFQAR
-143 ARQHGL
+143 ARQLGL

-171 GGPRCLKYGVTRNYV
+171 GGPRCLKYGVTRHYV

-217 FVGSEGMLGLVTEMT
+217 FVGSEGLLGLVTEIT

-240 SRAALSASFANASV
+240 ARAALSASFASASV
-254 AAACVQHIFR
+254 AAACVQHLLR
-264 EGFLPSALELADKF
+264 EGFLPSALELADRF
-278 TLKAARRHL
+278 TLQAARRHL
-287 GSEHL
+287 GAEHL
-292 PKGNAHLLI
+292 PKGNAHLLV

-306 TASVRSEARILAQ
+306 PGSVRSEVHILAR
-319 LLQASGALEITTAT
+319 LLKAGGALEITTAT
-333 TEIAC
+333 TEPAC
-338 ERLWE
+338 ELLWS
-343 LRRQFS
+343 LRREFS

-367 RSRLVDLFAFTSR
+367 RSRLVDLFDFTSR
-380 LQKTHR
+380 LQKKYR

-403 IMVDMNLPGVKARAE
+403 IMADMAQPGVKARTDR
-418 SALDEL
+418 ALDAL
-424 FRQVIAWNG
+424 FQQVIAWGG

-442 LAKLPWWSLAA
+442 LAKLPWWPQAA
-453 PPELRQLH
+453 SPELRQLH
-461 SQIKT
+461 TRIKK
-466 ALDPKHIL
+466 ALDPKRIL